1 MVSRARHLRVA
12 RRGWAIGLVAAA
24 AIGLVAHPV
33 LAAVGAPPT
42 VPGIAPAAGG
52 ETETISALYGLF
64 VLLLGAKVGEE
75 VLRRLGQP
83 GVVGELL
90 GGFIVGPYALG
101 LVTPGETA
109 FVMSEIGVVVLLFTV
124 GLEVRTDDLLSV
136 GRPAILTA
144 VIGMVLPILAG
155 LGIGLAIGADAFAA
169 FFVGLALAATSI
181 GITSRVLRDMGVL
194 GRRWA
199 KVVIGAALVDDI
211 LALVLIGIASGAAAG
226 DVSATTILVG
236 VAGIGLVLLGFAIAR
251 RARGLPRDVFTWPLF
266 ADTPVVPAFLL
277 MLAVALLSA
286 AIGLAAIIG
295 AFVAGLIVAETEA
308 REELERDF
316 KPLASIFTPF
326 FFAVTGAQLDLGL
339 LFDPAVAALAI
350 TLAIAGVITKLLGG
364 IIGARAEGRWAST
377 TIGFGMVPR
386 GEVGIVV
393 ANLALTTGVVDG
405 DIFAAMLVAVI
416 ITTIVAP
423 YLLAWSVPRAE
434 AEAAARGRPDPTPQP
449 A

>member
-1 MVSRARHLRVA
+1 MPRLRAGLA
-12 RRGWAIGLVAAA
+12 RRRWLIPLVAAA
-24 AIGLVAHPV
+24 VLGVAAQPV
-33 LAAVGAPPT
+33 LASVVPPATAPGT
-42 VPGIAPAAGG
+42 IPAAGTE
-52 ETETISALYGLF
+52 ETLSALYGLF
-64 VLLLGAKVGEE
+64 ILLLGAKIGEE

-90 GGFIVGPYALG
+90 GGFIVGPYALA

-155 LGIGLAIGADAFAA
+155 VGIGLLLGADALTA

-181 GITSRVLRDMGVL
+181 GITSRVLRDLGVL
-194 GRRWA
+194 SRRWA

-211 LALVLIGIASGAAAG
+211 LALVLIGIASGAAEG
-226 DVSATTILVG
+226 DVSATTVLVG
-236 VAGIGLVLLGFAIAR
+236 VAGVGLVLLGFAVAR
-251 RARGLPRDVFTWPLF
+251 RARGLPRTMFTWPLF
-266 ADTPVVPAFLL
+266 ADTPLVPAFLL

-308 REELERDF
+308 VDELERDF

-326 FFAVTGAQLDLGL
+326 FFAVTGAQLDLSLLLDPVVAVLAVTLAVVGVLTKVLGGL
-339 LFDPAVAALAI
+339 L
-350 TLAIAGVITKLLGG
+350 
-364 IIGARAEGRWAST
+364 GARSEGRWAST
-377 TIGFGMVPR
+377 AIGFGMVPR

-393 ANLALTTGVVDG
+393 ANLALTSGVVDA

-423 YLLAWSVPRAE
+423 YLLTWVVPRAE
-434 AEAAARGRPDPTPQP
+434 AEALARAASEPARQP

>member
-1 MVSRARHLRVA
+1 VRPSFRLHLGRRSWPIALAAVA
-12 RRGWAIGLVAAA
+12 TLGAVAQ
-24 AIGLVAHPV
+24 PV
-33 LAAVGAPPT
+33 LATVGAPVSAPGV
-42 VPGIAPAAGG
+42 VPGAGSEDTLG
-52 ETETISALYGLF
+52 ALYGLF
-64 VLLLGAKVGEE
+64 ILLLGAKVGEE

-109 FVMSEIGVVVLLFTV
+109 FVFSEIGVVVLLFTV

-144 VIGMVLPILAG
+144 IIGMVLPIAAG
-155 LGIGLAIGADAFAA
+155 VGIGLALGADALAA

-181 GITSRVLRDMGVL
+181 GITSRVLRDLGVL
-194 GRRWA
+194 DRRWA

-211 LALVLIGIASGAAAG
+211 LALVLIGLASGAAEG

-236 VAGIGLVLLGFAIAR
+236 VAGIGLVLLGFAVAR
-251 RARGLPRDVFTWPLF
+251 RARGLPRTVFTWPLF
-266 ADTPVVPAFLL
+266 ADTPLVPAFLL
-277 MLAVALLSA
+277 MLAIALLSA

-308 REELERDF
+308 VDELERDF

-326 FFAVTGAQLDLGL
+326 FFAVTGAQVDLSL
-339 LFDPAVAALAI
+339 LLNPPVAVLAL
-350 TLAIAGVITKLLGG
+350 TLAIVGVVTKMLGG
-364 IIGARAEGRWAST
+364 MLGARAEGRWAST

-393 ANLALTTGVVDG
+393 ANLALASGVVSA

-416 ITTIVAP
+416 LTTVVAP

-434 AEAAARGRPDPTPQP
+434 AEAAAPRPDPATQP